1 MGRNDNLP
9 RNADLCHVERLL
21 IMKFPYKLIFV
32 ITLAVCWNQN
42 GNAAVIKY
50 NLVDAD
56 LRHFLFIENQED
68 HNLFITPTDYLDPR
82 LSGGNAWTSDSRQ
95 VSLAYADNGHN
106 YSVTNYNIDMWENGP
121 IRHPYINQRCIK
133 SWSGCDPQT
142 AEAINKPAEVN
153 ESGFYGLMKAA
164 TGYAH
169 AKLSSSF
176 FDYLRSMPVGTILNR
191 EMNFCMTTRV
201 YNAAAGERCV
211 NQDSGSWYV
220 KKTQHKKAGHL
231 RFIQTNAISEVIV
244 DSNGMPYILP
254 GSQGCE
260 NYRLGT
266 RDGVLCRFL
275 DYEFNQDGSQS
286 FSDPYI
292 YTNIKNSTLNSA
304 IVSADVQMST
314 NLTNWALRGAD
325 YNVSYLKGQ
334 SSIYLFLSSN
344 FFKQVVRLG
353 LQEQLTRNL
362 INFNMR
368 NIKAPES
375 GFYEFSG
382 TTEIVIKPRDFSVSI
397 LSSEGVSSPYQEGSV
412 GKDILNFSYKISD
425 SGPISADMLEIAIT
439 QDIGSPYQ
447 GFCTF
452 YPAEDSAIE
461 QAVPIPTKLVFN
473 STTNGLLSQHNIRC
487 DGTPLDI
494 RALGIQDSTTPQE
507 WNDPISGKGIT
518 RFYELALEFD
528 LTDPM
533 VQRTINDELW
543 EGSVQQSGTIT
554 IKGTWR

>member
-1 MGRNDNLP
+1 MNIT
-9 RNADLCHVERLL
+9 HRLL
-21 IMKFPYKLIFV
+21 LV
-32 ITLAVCWNQN
+32 IALSAGWAQYSS
-42 GNAAVIKY
+42 AAVTKY
-50 NLVDAD
+50 NLADAD
-56 LRHFLFIENQED
+56 LRHLLFIENQED

-82 LSGGNAWTSDSRQ
+82 LSGGNSWTSDSRQ
-95 VSLAYADNGHN
+95 VSLAYADNAHN
-106 YSVTNYNIDMWENGP
+106 YTVTNYNIDMWENGP

-133 SWSGCDPQT
+133 SWAGCDPQT
-142 AEAINKPAEVN
+142 AEAVNKPAVVN
-153 ESGFYGLMKAA
+153 ETGFFGLMKAA

-176 FDYLRSMPVGTILNR
+176 FDYLRTMPVGTILNR
-191 EMNFCMTTRV
+191 EMNLCMTTRI
-201 YNAAAGERCV
+201 YDAAAGERCID
-211 NQDSGSWYV
+211 QSSGTWYV
-220 KKTQHKKAGHL
+220 KKVRHKKSGHL

-244 DSNGMPYILP
+244 DSNGVPYVLP

-275 DYEFNQDGSQS
+275 DYDFNQDGSQS
-286 FSDPYI
+286 FSDPYV
-292 YTNIKNSTLNSA
+292 YTNIKNTALNSA
-304 IVSADVQMST
+304 IAGADVQMST
-314 NLTNWALRGAD
+314 NLINWAYKGAD

-353 LQEQLTRNL
+353 LQDQLTRSM

-397 LSSEGVSSPYQEGSV
+397 LSSEGVSNPYREGQV
-412 GKDILNFSYKISD
+412 GKDILSFSYNISD
-425 SGPISADMLEIAIT
+425 SGPISADMLEISIS
-439 QDIGSPYQ
+439 QDRGSPYQ
-447 GFCTF
+447 GYCTF
-452 YPAEDSAIE
+452 YPAGSSAPE
-461 QAVPIPTKLVFN
+461 QAVPLPTRLVFD
-473 STTNGLLSQHNIRC
+473 SVAHGAASRHAIRC
-487 DGTPLDI
+487 DRTPVDI
-494 RALGIQDSTTPQE
+494 RTLGIQDNQPPQE
-507 WNDPISGKGIT
+507 WNDPVNGQGIT
-518 RFYELALEFD
+518 RFYKLALEFD

-533 VQRTINDELW
+533 VQGTVGNEMW
-543 EGSVQQSGTIT
+543 EGEVEQSGTIT